1 MKLGVFFGLIGAM
14 SLTACMDTASCDPNQ
29 VNNVLSSAMCSSG
42 GHFEARQQN
51 LKLNQATIAKEVE
64 RERIAISRANT
75 RIRDLQAAQ
84 RLSSGQVS
92 SINREIN
99 ALNSDVNRLSRT
111 SDPQQAA
118 ALRARIKQRKAAINS
133 FANVVVI

>member
-1 MKLGVFFGLIGAM
+1 MKLGASFGLIGAM

-42 GHFEARQQN
+42 GHFETRQQN

-64 RERIAISRANT
+64 RERIAISRANS